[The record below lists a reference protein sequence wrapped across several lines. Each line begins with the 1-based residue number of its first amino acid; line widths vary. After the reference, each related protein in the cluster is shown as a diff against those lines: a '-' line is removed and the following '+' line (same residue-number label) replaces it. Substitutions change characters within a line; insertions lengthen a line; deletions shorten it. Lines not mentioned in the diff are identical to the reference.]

1 MVSREV
7 QLLGVLWL
15 VLVAAALAARPAFP
29 VDETRYLAVA
39 WEMWQRGDFLVPH
52 LNGVPYS
59 HKPPL
64 LFWLIHLGWAVFG
77 VNDWWPRL
85 LPALLALT
93 AVMLTA
99 RLARRLWPGEPEIAR
114 LSAWLLFGSLAWVV
128 YTVALL
134 FDMLLVCSVLLG
146 VVGLA
151 RAARTPDDTSGWTMV
166 GAAVAIGLLA
176 KGPVIW
182 LHLLPLALAAPWWQ
196 EAVRGGASSGQAPG
210 RASSWYG
217 RLALAVGSGCLV
229 ALLWALAAAWR
240 GGEDYARELLW
251 GQTEGRL
258 VHAFAHARPV
268 YWYLLW
274 LPFVLFPWSLWP
286 TFWRALLGRRQQL
299 SDPAP
304 TQADW
309 RLFAAWLVPPFVGLS
324 LISGK
329 QIHYLLP
336 LLPAVCL
343 LGARALKP
351 PGPDTAPQPT
361 VSIWPVAI
369 AWFVAAGLL
378 VGLGWV
384 SPGLIPEHW
393 PIGRDW
399 RLWVAAAGLALI
411 GAGLLGFDR
420 WGVPRGQE
428 AMARRVAAV
437 AAASVL
443 TVVLLHVT
451 VIRAIVP
458 YYDVRPAAH
467 RLAEFERAGRPIA
480 FLGKYHGQFHFAGR
494 LRTIFTTLPNEQ
506 AVEDWAARHPDG
518 VVVVYRDAAQ
528 SPAAASLSALPLVY
542 SQHYLSGVLEIR
554 ARALPRAAT
563 HGSGLF

>member
-217 RLALAVGSGCLV
+217 RLALAVASGCLV

-286 TFWRALLGRRQQL
+286 TFWRALLGRRQHL

-336 LLPAVCL
+336 
-343 LGARALKP
+343 
-351 PGPDTAPQPT
+351 
-361 VSIWPVAI
+361 
-369 AWFVAAGLL
+369 
-378 VGLGWV
+378 
-384 SPGLIPEHW
+384 H
-393 PIGRDW
+393 W
-399 RLWVAAAGLALI
+399 RLWVAAAGFALI

-420 WGVPRGQE
+420 WGVPRGRE
-428 AMARRVAAV
+428 TMARRVAAV

-563 HGSGLF
+563 QESGLF